1 MPRIA
6 LTGGIASGKTL
17 VSDELARLGAVVIDS
32 DLLAREVVEPGTAGL
47 DRIRERF
54 GEGVL
59 QADGALDRRAL
70 GSLVFSD
77 DAARADLN
85 AIVHPLVRERAAE
98 LAAASPE
105 GAVVVNVIPLLVE
118 TGQQNDFDG
127 IVVVD
132 VPPEVQV
139 TRLVERDRLT
149 AQEAAARLRAQ
160 ASRTDRLA
168 TAAWVVDNA
177 GSTAATLEQVTRLW
191 EGPLADLRR
200 KELVRS
206 AFTALPRGVRGP
218 EPTSDASALR
228 AFIRAQQLATG
239 DDGFDP
245 DLPDRLLARARVLLH
260 RGAIVGAVVAGEGP
274 EGPRVH
280 GPWLV
285 PRLRD
290 SGRTVLVDAAL
301 AQHEG

>member
-1 MPRIA
+1 MPHIA

-17 VSDELARLGAVVIDS
+17 VSDELARLGAVVVDS

-54 GEGVL
+54 GDEVI
-59 QADGALDRRAL
+59 QDDGALDRRAL

-77 DAARADLN
+77 DEARADLN
-85 AIVHPLVRERAAE
+85 AIVHPLVRERAAQ
-98 LAAASPE
+98 LGAAAPA

-118 TGQQNDFDG
+118 TGQQDDFDG

-132 VPPEVQV
+132 VPTEVQT

-160 ASRTDRLA
+160 APRTERLG
-168 TAAWVVDNA
+168 AADWVVDNA
-177 GSTAATLEQVTRLW
+177 AGTAATLEQVGRLW

-200 KELVRS
+200 RELARS
-206 AFTALPRGVRGP
+206 AFKDLPRDVRGP
-218 EPTSDASALR
+218 EPTSDARALG

-239 DDGFDP
+239 EDGFDP
-245 DLPDRLLARARVLLH
+245 DLLTGLLPRARVLLH
-260 RGAIVGAVVAGEGP
+260 RGAIVGAVVADEGP
-274 EGPRVH
+274 DGPRVH

-285 PRLRD
+285 PRLRE
-290 SGRTVLVDAAL
+290 SGRDVLLDAAF
-301 AQHEG
+301 AQPAG